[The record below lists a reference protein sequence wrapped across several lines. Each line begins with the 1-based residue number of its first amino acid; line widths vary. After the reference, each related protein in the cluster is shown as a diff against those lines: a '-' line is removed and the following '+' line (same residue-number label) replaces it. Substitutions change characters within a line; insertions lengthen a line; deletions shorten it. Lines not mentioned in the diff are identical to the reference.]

1 MKIGFLF
8 SGQGSQS
15 VGMGKDIY
23 EKYEVARKVYDEV
36 EKITGID
43 VADIT
48 FNQPAESLNQ
58 TKYTQICILTMSLA
72 ILKVLEDKNI
82 KAEDSAGLSLG
93 EYASLIYSGAL
104 SFEDGI
110 SIVKKRGEYMQN
122 LLPEG
127 DWKMAAVLGLD
138 EKSVISACNSV
149 KNDFVVPVNFNTIG
163 QIVVSGD
170 AEGISELQKIATE
183 YGAKKVRVLNTAGPF
198 HTEKLV
204 DAANALRKDLKKIKF
219 HEFNSKVFK
228 NIDGYEYKNNDNMAD
243 ILARHIVNPVK
254 FSDVLKNMYADGVDT
269 FIEIGPGKTLSGFVK
284 RMEFERPV
292 YIFNINNVDSL
303 EFTIDSLKKNME
315 VF

>member
-48 FNQPAESLNQ
+48 FNQTAEILNQ

-138 EKSVISACNSV
+138 EKSVISACNNV
-149 KNDFVVPVNFNTIG
+149 KNGFVVPVNFNTIG

-198 HTEKLV
+198 HTEKLI

-228 NIDGYEYKNNDNMAD
+228 NIDGYEYKSNDNMAD

-303 EFTIDSLKKNME
+303 EFTIDSLKKNVE

>member
-48 FNQPAESLNQ
+48 FNQPAEILNQ

-149 KNDFVVPVNFNTIG
+149 KNGFVVPVNFNTIG

-198 HTEKLV
+198 HTEKLI

-228 NIDGYEYKNNDNMAD
+228 NIDGYEYKNNDNMSD
-243 ILARHIVNPVK
+243 ILARHIVNSVK

-303 EFTIDSLKKNME
+303 EFTIDSLKKNVE

>member
-8 SGQGSQS
+8 PGQGSQS

-48 FNQPAESLNQ
+48 FNQPAEILNQ

-72 ILKVLEDKNI
+72 ILNVLKDKNI
-82 KAEDSAGLSLG
+82 NAEDSAGLSLG

-138 EKSVISACNSV
+138 EKSVISACKNV
-149 KNDFVVPVNFNTIG
+149 KNGFAVPVNFNTIG

-170 AEGISELQKIATE
+170 AEGINELQEIATE

-198 HTEKLV
+198 HTEKLI
-204 DAANALRKDLKKIKF
+204 DASNALRKDLKKIKF

-228 NIDGYEYKNNDNMAD
+228 NLDGTEYKSNDNMSD

-303 EFTIDSLKKNME
+303 EFTIDSLKKNVE

>member
-8 SGQGSQS
+8 PGQGSQS

-48 FNQPAESLNQ
+48 FNQPAEILNQ

-72 ILKVLEDKNI
+72 ILNVLKDKNI
-82 KAEDSAGLSLG
+82 NAEDSAGLSLG

-127 DWKMAAVLGLD
+127 DWKMAAVLGLVL
-138 EKSVISACNSV
+138 ERLASRLPKVVVISV
-149 KNDFVVPVNFNTIG
+149 
-163 QIVVSGD
+163 
-170 AEGISELQKIATE
+170 
-183 YGAKKVRVLNTAGPF
+183 
-198 HTEKLV
+198 
-204 DAANALRKDLKKIKF
+204 
-219 HEFNSKVFK
+219 
-228 NIDGYEYKNNDNMAD
+228 
-243 ILARHIVNPVK
+243 
-254 FSDVLKNMYADGVDT
+254 
-269 FIEIGPGKTLSGFVK
+269 
-284 RMEFERPV
+284 
-292 YIFNINNVDSL
+292 
-303 EFTIDSLKKNME
+303 
-315 VF
+315 